1 VKVDRNGE
9 KMELEVNVKE
19 QNGDMLVTVKGDVDL
34 YTSPRVRSALV
45 KALTK
50 TSGGV
55 GIDLREVTYM
65 DSSGVATLVE
75 ALRAAGQK
83 KLDFFLVSPSKPV
96 MKVLELS
103 RLDSVFRIRKDS

>member
-1 VKVDRNGE
+1 
-9 KMELEVNVKE
+9 MELEVDVK
-19 QNGDMLVTVKGDVDL
+19 QHNNDMVVSVKGDVDL

-45 KALTK
+45 KALTE

-55 GIDLREVTYM
+55 GIDLSGVSYM

-83 KLDFFLVSPSKPV
+83 KLDFFLLSPSKPV

-103 RLDSVFRIRKDS
+103 RLDSVFQIRNDS